1 MLVSDTA
8 ILITLELGG
17 LLEAMFSCGITM
29 VVPDL
34 VYQRDFENHNGPYLR
49 KLGLGVVALSSE
61 ELSLAQSIN
70 SQRWG
75 LSLTECF
82 SMAYAFHLGI
92 SLVSN
97 NIRIHNA
104 AIKYDGTVYGLLWLL
119 DRMDE
124 SGLPKQ
130 LLLDSLTTIHKHPRH
145 HLPKDEVKV
154 RLSKW
159 SL

>member
-17 LLEAMFSCGITM
+17 LLEAMFSCGITI

-82 SMAYAFHLGI
+82 SMA
-92 SLVSN
+92 S
-97 NIRIHNA
+97 
-104 AIKYDGTVYGLLWLL
+104 
-119 DRMDE
+119 
-124 SGLPKQ
+124 
-130 LLLDSLTTIHKHPRH
+130 
-145 HLPKDEVKV
+145 
-154 RLSKW
+154 
-159 SL
+159 